1 MVSSTSPISLIYVD
15 HMNKAA
21 GETNHRVLIHTATVY
36 AGYLL
41 NSLICKYNLK
51 PWAMKIVLLFLVC
64 LYLPAQSQSTKK
76 VLIEGDGA
84 SLVLLNGGTAD
95 MSVFNVHSKELSRK
109 YKVIRM
115 EQFNIQYAGSGVL
128 LPKNYSVRTESE
140 AINFTLDSLRI
151 REPVIIVGHSY
162 GGLIAFD
169 FALNHP
175 DRVRSLILI
184 EPPVFN
190 LAEKRNQSPEGM
202 KEMKA
207 LSKQFTPQAE
217 ITEEMVKQ
225 FRCELMNCDTFD
237 IRKHPLWPTWLKQKN
252 RLRGLSAVSN
262 YEVDLKKTHQFGK
275 PVLIITG
282 TQTVPFHKKIDELL
296 AAEFPLAKTA
306 TIPGGHTAINTS
318 PKEFIE
324 CLLRYLE

>member
-1 MVSSTSPISLIYVD
+1 MKMLLIF
-15 HMNKAA
+15 
-21 GETNHRVLIHTATVY
+21 
-36 AGYLL
+36 LL
-41 NSLICKYNLK
+41 
-51 PWAMKIVLLFLVC
+51 C
-64 LYLPAQSQSTKK
+64 LYIPAQSQTTKK

-84 SLVLLNGGTAD
+84 PVVMLSGGTAD
-95 MSVFNVHSKELSRK
+95 MSVFNVHSKELSRN
-109 YKVIRM
+109 YSVIRM
-115 EQFNIQYAGSGVL
+115 EQFNIQYAASGSL
-128 LPKNYSVRTESE
+128 LPKNYSVSTESE
-140 AINFTLDSLRI
+140 AIGFTLDSLHI
-151 REPVIIVGHSY
+151 SEPIILVGHSY
-162 GGLIAFD
+162 GGLIALD
-169 FALNHP
+169 FALHHP
-175 DRVRSLILI
+175 DRIRSLILI

-190 LAEKRNQSPEGM
+190 LAEKRNQSPAGM

-262 YEVDLKKTHQFGK
+262 YQVNMKKLHQFGK

-282 TQTVPFHKKIDELL
+282 TQTVPFHKEIDELL
-296 AAEFPLAKTA
+296 AAELPLAKTA
-306 TIPGGHTAINTS
+306 TIPGGHTAVNTS

-324 CLLRYLE
+324 CLLNYLQ